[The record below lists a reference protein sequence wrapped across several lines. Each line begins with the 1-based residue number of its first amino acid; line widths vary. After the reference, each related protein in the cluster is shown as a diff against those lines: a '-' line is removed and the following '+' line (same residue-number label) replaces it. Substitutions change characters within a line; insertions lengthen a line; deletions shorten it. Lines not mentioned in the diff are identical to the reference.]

1 MLTKKTPK
9 NVFLFSCEK
18 CDFECCKKSEWDR
31 HLITRKHVLLT
42 DLTPKNPLHNCKNCD
57 KQYTTREGL
66 WYHLKKCDKI
76 KPLAGETNSNIKELT
91 LLVSSLVDS
100 NKKLQ
105 SQLAE
110 ISTQSTTQSTTNVSQ
125 TNTFNLNFFL
135 NDNCKDAMNIGE
147 FVNTI
152 DIKIH
157 ELEQVGTSGYVDGIS
172 NIILNRLNWIDVCKR
187 PLHCSDAKRE
197 TIYIKDEN
205 VWKKEE
211 TNNPI
216 LRQAI
221 KNVSF
226 QNMKLISNWGE
237 MHKESKTI
245 NSKLNDT
252 FVMLVKES
260 SGGNGD
266 LDTNENKIMHKISK
280 KVIIDKIR

>member
-1 MLTKKTPK
+1 M
-9 NVFLFSCEK
+9 
-18 CDFECCKKSEWDR
+18 
-31 HLITRKHVLLT
+31 
-42 DLTPKNPLHNCKNCD
+42 
-57 KQYTTREGL
+57 
-66 WYHLKKCDKI
+66 
-76 KPLAGETNSNIKELT
+76 
-91 LLVSSLVDS
+91 
-100 NKKLQ
+100 
-105 SQLAE
+105 
-110 ISTQSTTQSTTNVSQ
+110 
-125 TNTFNLNFFL
+125 
-135 NDNCKDAMNIGE
+135 
-147 FVNTI
+147 
-152 DIKIH
+152 
-157 ELEQVGTSGYVDGIS
+157 
-172 NIILNRLNWIDVCKR
+172 NWIDVCKR

-205 VWKKEE
+205 GWKKEE

>member
-9 NVFLFSCEK
+9 SVFLFSCEK
-18 CDFECCKKSEWDR
+18 CDFECFKKSEWDR
-31 HLITRKHVLLT
+31 HLITRKHFLLT
-42 DLTPKNPLHNCKNCD
+42 DLTPKNPLHFCKNCD
-57 KQYTTREGL
+57 KQYISREGL
-66 WYHLKKCDKI
+66 WYHLKKCDKN
-76 KPLAGETNSNIKELT
+76 KSVGGEVNSDIKELT

-105 SQLAE
+105 TQLSE
-110 ISTQSTTQSTTNVSQ
+110 ISKNPTTNNISQ

-135 NDNCKDAMNIGE
+135 NDNCKDAMNIDE

-157 ELEQVGTSGYVDGIS
+157 ELEQVGTSGYIDGIS
-172 NIILNRLNWIDVCKR
+172 NIILDRLNWIDVYKR

-237 MHKESKTI
+237 INNESKTI
-245 NSKLNDT
+245 DSKLNDT
-252 FVMLVKES
+252 FLMLVKES

-266 LDTNENKIMHKISK
+266 LDNNENKIIHKISK
-280 KVIIDKIR
+280 RVIIDKVR

>member
-9 NVFLFSCEK
+9 SVFLFSCEK

-31 HLITRKHVLLT
+31 HLITRKHFLLT
-42 DLTPKNPLHNCKNCD
+42 DLTPKNPMHVCKNCD
-57 KQYTTREGL
+57 KQYISREGL
-66 WYHLKKCDKI
+66 WYHLKKCDKN
-76 KPLAGETNSNIKELT
+76 KSVGGEVNSDIKELT

-105 SQLAE
+105 TQLSE
-110 ISTQSTTQSTTNVSQ
+110 ISKNPTTNNISQ

-135 NDNCKDAMNIGE
+135 NDNCKDAMNIDE

-157 ELEQVGTSGYVDGIS
+157 ELEQVGTSGYIDGIS
-172 NIILNRLNWIDVCKR
+172 NIILDRLNWIDVYKR

-237 MHKESKTI
+237 INNESKTI
-245 NSKLNDT
+245 DSKLNDT
-252 FVMLVKES
+252 FLMLVKES

-266 LDTNENKIMHKISK
+266 LDNNENKIIHKISK
-280 KVIIDKIR
+280 RVIIDKVR

>member
-1 MLTKKTPK
+1 
-9 NVFLFSCEK
+9 
-18 CDFECCKKSEWDR
+18 
-31 HLITRKHVLLT
+31 
-42 DLTPKNPLHNCKNCD
+42 
-57 KQYTTREGL
+57 
-66 WYHLKKCDKI
+66 
-76 KPLAGETNSNIKELT
+76 
-91 LLVSSLVDS
+91 
-100 NKKLQ
+100 
-105 SQLAE
+105 
-110 ISTQSTTQSTTNVSQ
+110 
-125 TNTFNLNFFL
+125 
-135 NDNCKDAMNIGE
+135 
-147 FVNTI
+147 
-152 DIKIH
+152 
-157 ELEQVGTSGYVDGIS
+157 
-172 NIILNRLNWIDVCKR
+172 LNWIDVCKR

>member
-9 NVFLFSCEK
+9 SVFLFSCEK

-31 HLITRKHVLLT
+31 HLITRKHLLLT
-42 DLTPKNPLHNCKNCD
+42 DLTPKNPLHFCKKCD
-57 KQYTTREGL
+57 KQYISREGL
-66 WYHLKKCDKI
+66 WYHSKKCDKN
-76 KPLAGETNSNIKELT
+76 KSNDGESDSAIKELT
-91 LLVSSLVDS
+91 LLVSSLVVS
-100 NKKLQ
+100 NKQLQ
-105 SQLAE
+105 TQLSE
-110 ISTQSTTQSTTNVSQ
+110 LSNNSTTNNVSQ

-135 NDNCKDAMNIGE
+135 NDNCKDAMNIDE

-157 ELEQVGTSGYVDGIS
+157 ELEQVGTAGYIDGIS
-172 NIILNRLNWIDVCKR
+172 NIILDRLNWIDVYKR

-226 QNMKLISNWGE
+226 QNMKLISSWGE
-237 MHKESKTI
+237 INNESKTI
-245 NSKLNDT
+245 DSKLNDT

-260 SGGNGD
+260 SGGDGD
-266 LDTNENKIMHKISK
+266 LDNNENKIIHKISK
-280 KVIIDKIR
+280 RIIIDKVR

>member
-9 NVFLFSCEK
+9 NVFLFSCEN
-18 CDFECCKKSEWDR
+18 CDFECGKKSEWDR
-31 HLITRKHVLLT
+31 HLITRKHILLT
-42 DLTPKNPLHNCKNCD
+42 DLTPKNPLHICQKCD
-57 KQYTTREGL
+57 KQYASREGL

-76 KPLAGETNSNIKELT
+76 KPGSGAGEKNSNIKELT

-105 SQLAE
+105 TQLAE
-110 ISTQSTTQSTTNVSQ
+110 ISINSTTNVSQ

-147 FVNTI
+147 FINTM
-152 DIKIH
+152 DIKLH

-172 NIILNRLNWIDVCKR
+172 NIILDRLNWIDVYKR

-237 MHKESKTI
+237 INKESKTI

-252 FVMLVKES
+252 FVNLVKES

-266 LDTNENKIMHKISK
+266 LDTNENKIIHKISK

>member
-9 NVFLFSCEK
+9 SVFLFSCEK

-31 HLITRKHVLLT
+31 HLITRKHLLLT
-42 DLTPKNPLHNCKNCD
+42 DVTPKNPLHFCKKCD
-57 KQYTTREGL
+57 KQYISREGL
-66 WYHLKKCDKI
+66 WYHSKKCDKN
-76 KPLAGETNSNIKELT
+76 KSNDGESDSVIKELT
-91 LLVSSLVDS
+91 LLVSSLVVS
-100 NKKLQ
+100 NKQLQ
-105 SQLAE
+105 TQLSE
-110 ISTQSTTQSTTNVSQ
+110 LSNNSTTNNVSQ

-135 NDNCKDAMNIGE
+135 NDNCKDAMNIDE

-157 ELEQVGTSGYVDGIS
+157 ELEQVGTAGYIDGIS
-172 NIILNRLNWIDVCKR
+172 NIILDRLNWIDVYRR

-226 QNMKLISNWGE
+226 QNMKLISSWGE
-237 MHKESKTI
+237 INNESKTI
-245 NSKLNDT
+245 DSKLNDT

-260 SGGNGD
+260 SGGDGD
-266 LDTNENKIMHKISK
+266 LDNNENKIIHKISK
-280 KVIIDKIR
+280 RIIIDKVR

>member
-9 NVFLFSCEK
+9 SVFLFSCEK

-31 HLITRKHVLLT
+31 HLITRKHLLLT
-42 DLTPKNPLHNCKNCD
+42 DVTPKNPLHFCKKCD
-57 KQYTTREGL
+57 KQYISREGL
-66 WYHLKKCDKI
+66 WYHSKKCDKN
-76 KPLAGETNSNIKELT
+76 KSNDGESDSAIKELT
-91 LLVSSLVDS
+91 LLVSSLVVS
-100 NKKLQ
+100 NKQLQ
-105 SQLAE
+105 TQLSE
-110 ISTQSTTQSTTNVSQ
+110 LSNNSTTNNVSQ

-135 NDNCKDAMNIGE
+135 NDNCKDAMNIDE

-157 ELEQVGTSGYVDGIS
+157 ELEQVGTAGYIDGIS
-172 NIILNRLNWIDVCKR
+172 NIILDRLNWIDVYRR

-226 QNMKLISNWGE
+226 QNMKLISSWGE
-237 MHKESKTI
+237 INNESKTI
-245 NSKLNDT
+245 DSKLNDT

-260 SGGNGD
+260 SGGDGD
-266 LDTNENKIMHKISK
+266 LDNNENKIIHKISK
-280 KVIIDKIR
+280 RIIIDKVR